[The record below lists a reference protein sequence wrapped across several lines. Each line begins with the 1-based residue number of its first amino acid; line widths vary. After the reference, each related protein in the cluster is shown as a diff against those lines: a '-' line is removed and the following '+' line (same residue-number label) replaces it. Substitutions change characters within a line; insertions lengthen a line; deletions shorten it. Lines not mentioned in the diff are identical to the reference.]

1 MGDKRWTVLKVAI
14 SLTTPDTHS
23 ESMRSWTLFV
33 WIRLMLQKVTPGKF
47 SSEMGTC
54 EDWTLTRVGLVLN
67 WCTKVPRREKEVIK
81 AAEQTPIQ
89 RNLDG

>member
-1 MGDKRWTVLKVAI
+1 MGGIESGYHV
-14 SLTTPDTHS
+14 TTADTHS

-47 SSEMGTC
+47 NSEMGTC

-89 RNLDG
+89 RNLGG